1 MSDSA
6 SPNDEPSSRAW
17 RKWVAGGLFV
27 VFFAAILWEVIN
39 PYRGQRFEKI
49 PHGDHAHYVPKD
61 RNSDVPVG
69 RFPTRKPEAN
79 ERITPDGRIVPADG
93 NESTP

>member
-1 MSDSA
+1 MTDSS
-6 SPNDEPSSRAW
+6 SPNNESSTRDW
-17 RKWVAGGLFV
+17 RKWIAGV
-27 VFFAAILWEVIN
+27 VLAIFFGAILWEVIN

-69 RFPTRKPEAN
+69 RFPTRKPEKD
-79 ERITPDGRIVPADG
+79 ERITPDGNVVPAQDSG
-93 NESTP
+93 PTP